1 MKSTLLFSIVA
12 LLLLPGAQVRKPGP
26 GKPAV
31 AATEGQAD
39 YFRKMKP
46 RFKYVNRKRFSNE
59 EMGRDNNLK
68 LERMDSLTYRKLFR
82 KSRIF
87 HVSDKD
93 QGAASYYAYNE
104 RPGYYQLVFA
114 GNGRYVSDLVLF
126 HFAPDGRLLAEQT
139 VSCFFVDAGLAE
151 VTKSYLRGDSLLI
164 RAELNLGEAPAGTP
178 CDSLVT
184 VFKIAR
190 NGAMNQVSKKMFKI
204 KCR

>member
-12 LLLLPGAQVRKPGP
+12 LLLLPGAQVREPGP
-26 GKPAV
+26 GKRSMAE
-31 AATEGQAD
+31 EGQAD

-46 RFKYVNRKRFSNE
+46 RFKYVNLKRFSNE
-59 EMGRDNNLK
+59 NFGHDNKLK
-68 LERMDSLTYRKLFR
+68 LTRMDTLTYRKLFR

-87 HVSDKD
+87 FPNNE
-93 QGAASYYAYNE
+93 GRTASYYAYNE

-126 HFAPDGRLLAEQT
+126 HFAPDGKLLAEQT